1 MYLFNEAR
9 KLDYTWKLWRRNSGE
24 LEIYDF
30 GPQKDRIAW
39 KRGGDLPF
47 ATPESQGIS
56 SEELINLYKEI
67 GNTREYKPHSLV
79 IVKN

>member
-39 KRGGDLPF
+39 KKRGRSAFCDTRVTGDIF
-47 ATPESQGIS
+47 GGAD
-56 SEELINLYKEI
+56 K
-67 GNTREYKPHSLV
+67 SL
-79 IVKN
+79 

>member
-30 GPQKDRIAW
+30 GPQKDRIAR
-39 KRGGDLPF
+39 KKGGDLPF
-47 ATPESQGIS
+47 ATLESQGKS
-56 SEELINLYKEI
+56 SEELIIPYKRNRNKRK
-67 GNTREYKPHSLV
+67 G
-79 IVKN
+79 